1 MDVYRI
7 VKKIPK
13 GKVTTYGAIARKL
26 GIHPRAVA
34 SILRKNFDKTIPC
47 HRVVY
52 SDGRIGG
59 YNRGVRNKIKLLR
72 KEGIEV
78 KNRRIAN
85 FKEVL
90 FIP

>member
-1 MDVYRI
+1 MGVYEI

-13 GKVTTYGAIARKL
+13 GKVTTYGIIARKL
-26 GIHPRAVA
+26 GVHPRAVA
-34 SILRKNFDKTIPC
+34 SALKKNFNKSIPC

-52 SDGRIGG
+52 SNGKVGG
-59 YNRGVRNKIKLLR
+59 YNRGISNKVKLLK
-72 KEGIEV
+72 KEEIGI
-78 KNRRIAN
+78 KNGRIIN